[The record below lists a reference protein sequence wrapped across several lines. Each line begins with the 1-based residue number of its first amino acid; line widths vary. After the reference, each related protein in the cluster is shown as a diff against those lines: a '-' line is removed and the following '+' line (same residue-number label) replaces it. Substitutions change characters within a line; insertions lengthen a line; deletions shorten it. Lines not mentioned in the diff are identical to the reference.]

1 MMKRIKIDPK
11 TASAEV
17 FDAHLDFIQREDAA
31 LRFFGEVLK
40 KLSVVD
46 FSLQALAQGKVLKAL
61 EGEVADKQIEMLL
74 EVAAVRLVEHTILK
88 GGDESVHLCSKL
100 LSRIESADS
109 YFISVKDLMFRPDAM
124 KAYNEGDWQE
134 HFVRAVNDAVNAAHQ
149 QQRSPDDT
157 ALESIREM
165 IWQSA
170 GVKAA

>member
-100 LSRIESADS
+100 RNIHQDHL
-109 YFISVKDLMFRPDAM
+109 VLL
-124 KAYNEGDWQE
+124 
-134 HFVRAVNDAVNAAHQ
+134 FVLR
-149 QQRSPDDT
+149 
-157 ALESIREM
+157 
-165 IWQSA
+165 
-170 GVKAA
+170 